1 MIIHQLSNDDVAG
14 SQEMNVDEDVE
25 DDGLAEDDYEPLE
38 TAAVPDLRTNNDE
51 LTELRAEL
59 ARTGATR
66 QVGRQPRR
74 LPSMSL
80 PTPQNT
86 PLSEFNKTHP
96 LLSWAFPSL
105 FPRGQAEFVSS
116 RLRDV
121 DYKKYI
127 RHLLLHK
134 SARFAQHPRFRYVVF
149 NTVMRMQV
157 NTKAGF
163 FVQKMHP
170 EHKDL
175 TVEDLRA
182 AFDDDTEESEKM
194 LQSITRYAAQL
205 RGTRPYWNGRM
216 RALEALCR
224 QLLCSHAFLTFTPAD
239 YHWDSLQRHLPEYHS
254 RWQPGDQKQRLRLVR
269 DNVRD
274 NPMVVAYHF
283 HRRLEVFF
291 QTVLFPKFNIVDHCH
306 CYEWQAR
313 GSSHSH
319 GLYWIDGIPNP
330 GQLTDIMGNLNEEV
344 CDHLAQF

>member
-1 MIIHQLSNDDVAG
+1 
-14 SQEMNVDEDVE
+14 
-25 DDGLAEDDYEPLE
+25 
-38 TAAVPDLRTNNDE
+38 
-51 LTELRAEL
+51 
-59 ARTGATR
+59 
-66 QVGRQPRR
+66 
-74 LPSMSL
+74 MSL

-86 PLSEFNKTHP
+86 PLSVFNKTHP

-105 FPRGQAEFVSS
+105 FPRGQAEFVLS

-127 RHLLLHK
+127 CHLLLHK

-182 AFDDDTEESEKM
+182 AFNNDTEELEKM

-269 DNVRD
+269 DNVCN
-274 NPMVVAYHF
+274 NPMVAAYHF